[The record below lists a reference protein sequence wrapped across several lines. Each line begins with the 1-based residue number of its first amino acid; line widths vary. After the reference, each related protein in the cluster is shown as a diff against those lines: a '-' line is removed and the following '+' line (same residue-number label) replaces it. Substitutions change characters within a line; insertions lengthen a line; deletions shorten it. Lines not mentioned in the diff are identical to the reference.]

1 MAPRMLLALATLFA
15 ALFAPQADAAS
26 RIDDIQRVLP
36 DGRLTREI
44 PAGEPVTLRISGV
57 WRDSCTPGVRG
68 FERSGEGRLLN
79 LFWNRSAFIFCYSV
93 LTPFTRD
100 IENVRFDEAEIGVL
114 PVTVVNTQ
122 DALTAPDGSTA
133 TVVDSLRVLPSFE
146 LVVQAPADRQVAHW
160 PTARQPPAGVFPV
173 TAQYDLSG
181 AWYSPQHSGSGLL
194 LQHARRAAGST
205 SIDTLWGSW
214 SNFATDGRSQWHVFS
229 ETYWASPTRLLGRV
243 LRAEADAV
251 ACTARFPNP
260 ECNFAARA
268 AREVRI
274 LGVFEITMHGPDEL
288 TLTIDDSGTPL
299 LLGMSQPP
307 VQGYS
312 VRLRRL

>member
-1 MAPRMLLALATLFA
+1 MAPRMLFALAALIA
-15 ALFAPQADAAS
+15 PLFAPQAHAAS

-36 DGRLTREI
+36 NGQLSREI
-44 PAGEPVTLRISGV
+44 PAGETVTLRISGV
-57 WRDSCTPGVRG
+57 WRDSCTPSVLG
-68 FERSGEGRLLN
+68 FVRSGEGRLLN
-79 LFWNRSAFIFCYSV
+79 LFWNRSTFRFCYSA

-100 IENVRFDEAEIGVL
+100 IENVRFDENEIGAL
-114 PVTVVNTQ
+114 PITVVNTH
-122 DALTAPDGSTA
+122 DGVAAPDGSTV
-133 TVVDSLRVLPSFE
+133 TPVQGLTVLPPIE
-146 LVVQAPADRQVAHW
+146 LAIQAPADRQVAHW
-160 PTARQPPAGVFPV
+160 PTARQPPAGLFPV

-181 AWYSPQHSGSGLL
+181 AWYTPEHSGTGLL
-194 LQHARRAAGST
+194 LQHTRRAAGSST
-205 SIDTLWGSW
+205 IDSLWGSW

-251 ACTARFPNP
+251 ACTAQFPNP

-274 LGVFEITMHGPDEL
+274 LGVFEITVHGPDEL

-299 LLGMSQPP
+299 LLGMTQPP